1 MLLHHYSVRQYF
13 SLTISFGNNGFFFFL
28 QFFCVTLEFTS
39 ICKAKSD
46 EESHEEE
53 PFINQN
59 VELNAVSR
67 EQGKHSTRDMNVYFF
82 LV

>member
-1 MLLHHYSVRQYF
+1 M
-13 SLTISFGNNGFFFFL
+13 GFFPSI
-28 QFFCVTLEFTS
+28 FFCVSIEFTS
-39 ICKAKSD
+39 ICEAKSD

-59 VELNAVSR
+59 VKLNADSR
-67 EQGKHSTRDMNVYFF
+67 EGKHSTRDMNMYLC

>member
-13 SLTISFGNNGFFFFL
+13 SLTTSFGNNGFFSFN
-28 QFFCVTLEFTS
+28 FFCVSIEFTS

-67 EQGKHSTRDMNVYFF
+67 EQGKHSTRDMNMYFF

>member
-13 SLTISFGNNGFFFFL
+13 SLTTSFGNNGFFSFN
-28 QFFCVTLEFTS
+28 FFCVSIEFTS
-39 ICKAKSD
+39 ICEAKSD

-59 VELNAVSR
+59 VKLNADSR
-67 EQGKHSTRDMNVYFF
+67 EQGKHSTRDMNTYLC